1 MKKKLYDNYDY
12 EEAYQKQIANLEEW
26 ELERLMKDGKVECLY
41 RTTTTKS
48 KNIKSGTTLLEAQVY
63 PSFKDKKDVPVTKKK
78 RETRPSQKNL
88 KDWTHDQRSSRTSV
102 ITGLNGY
109 SVYNKK
115 HYQLT
120 HLLEKGH
127 QLRKGG
133 RKVGNVK
140 AFEHIAPVN
149 ETLGDLAVS
158 KIRQKVRG

>member
-1 MKKKLYDNYDY
+1 MRTDIDGLD
-12 EEAYQKQIANLEEW
+12 EAIKN
-26 ELERLMKDGKVECLY
+26 ELENWSNGELRRERTGKY
-41 RTTTTKS
+41 T
-48 KNIKSGTTLLEAQVY
+48 
-63 PSFKDKKDVPVTKKK
+63 
-78 RETRPSQKNL
+78 

>member
-1 MKKKLYDNYDY
+1 MRTDIDGLD
-12 EEAYQKQIANLEEW
+12 EAIKNELENWSNGELRRAVNESLEETAAAAA
-26 ELERLMKDGKVECLY
+26 ESLRRGGPYRERTGKY
-41 RTTTTKS
+41 
-48 KNIKSGTTLLEAQVY
+48 
-63 PSFKDKKDVPVTKKK
+63 
-78 RETRPSQKNL
+78 
-88 KDWTHDQRSSRTSV
+88 SRTSV